1 MVSRVFAG
9 VVEGE
14 EHRHLRHH
22 PRTTPHQEAPPDGEP
37 HKTDPGNT
45 WVHGPQI
52 ISDNAPLWRCDV
64 SALDVVLLEL
74 LSEEDPM
81 RYELNTVTKEYERSS
96 LIETTKC
103 ETTVGGSDARGLLLV
118 EAVETL
124 TAVMLWCVAKDPTS

>member
-1 MVSRVFAG
+1 MESNSAPRSPTLVPTTSPASG
-9 VVEGE
+9 
-14 EHRHLRHH
+14 
-22 PRTTPHQEAPPDGEP
+22 PRTTPHQEAPPDGEM

-96 LIETTKC
+96 LIETTKH
-103 ETTVGGSDARGLLLV
+103 
-118 EAVETL
+118 
-124 TAVMLWCVAKDPTS
+124 